1 MKPRRSLLTAY
12 STSISHYVCVS
23 VSKIERNITLLSE
36 DLDFFTFDTKNLRKL
51 NIRSTSLI
59 HNVRFTVLEKL
70 IILCG
75 LITFSS
81 LELGP

>member
-1 MKPRRSLLTAY
+1 MNPRRSLLTAY
-12 STSISHYVCVS
+12 SFSISHYVCVS

-36 DLDFFTFDTKNLRKL
+36 ELDFLTFDLRKL
-51 NIRSTSLI
+51 NICSTSLI